1 MSDAPAPPV
10 PPAPDDGAAASGAAI
25 AYDKVAQAAALI
37 VQDAADYQRNAL
49 ALCTAAQG
57 KALAL
62 MLQDP
67 AKIEQLGIAY
77 VMAMMGSAAASTTAA
92 LISEQAAAMLR
103 NFPRG

>member
-10 PPAPDDGAAASGAAI
+10 PPAPDDGAAI

-62 MLQDP
+62 MLHNPSQ
-67 AKIEQLGIAY
+67 IEQLGIAY

-103 NFPRG
+103 NFPRE